1 MSIQL
6 AKQYYEYMNFRAN
19 EENLKHELSIEFY
32 QVGLNEGC
40 PFFFGVYHN
49 GKNIVEDIE
58 NKDVFNKW
66 KQLKLNKKLN
76 NLSFNLLFN

>member
-19 EENLKHELSIEFY
+19 EENLKHELSLEFY

-40 PFFFGVYHN
+40 PFFFGVYHD
-49 GKNIVEDIE
+49 GKNIVEDVQNE
-58 NKDVFNKW
+58 NAFNKW
-66 KQLKLNKKLN
+66 KEKKLMEQIN
-76 NLSFNLLFN
+76 KLSFN

>member
-49 GKNIVEDIE
+49 GKNI
-58 NKDVFNKW
+58 NSHMSGMS
-66 KQLKLNKKLN
+66 
-76 NLSFNLLFN
+76 LSFFFGSEVTEH

>member
-19 EENLKHELSIEFY
+19 EENVKHELSLQFY
-32 QVGLNEGC
+32 QVGLNQGC

-49 GKNIVEDIE
+49 GKNIVEDIQ
-58 NKDVFNKW
+58 NKGVFYKW
-66 KQLKLNKKLN
+66 KLLKLNKQIDKLS
-76 NLSFNLLFN
+76 LK